1 MSARIDIK
9 GKTYT
14 NIYVQE
20 FAYSKNTH
28 AYWKVKCLL
37 CDKTFYATYTN
48 LNSGNTTACAG
59 CNVIGLDRKTRD
71 EIVQRKANKESI
83 VSIAKHYEISRS
95 KVYSILKKMSSKG
108 NAKAGLNLYPSRE
121 TQKLS

>member
-14 NIYVQE
+14 NVYVQE
-20 FAYSKNTH
+20 FAYAKNTH

-37 CDKTFYATYTN
+37 CDKIFYTTYTN

-59 CNVIGLDRKTRD
+59 CNVIGLSKEVRD
-71 EIVQRKANKESI
+71 DILQRKANKETI
-83 VSIAKHYEISRS
+83 ASIARHYEISRT
-95 KVYSILKKMSSKG
+95 KVYSVLRRMKHEDDKK
-108 NAKAGLNLYPSRE
+108 
-121 TQKLS
+121 